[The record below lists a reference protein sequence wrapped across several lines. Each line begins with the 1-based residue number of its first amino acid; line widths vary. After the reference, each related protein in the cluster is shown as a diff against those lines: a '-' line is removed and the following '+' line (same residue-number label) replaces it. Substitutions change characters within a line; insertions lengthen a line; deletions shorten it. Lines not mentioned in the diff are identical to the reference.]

1 MTAIQNHFEV
11 NGKPAVKIF
20 AKALVNKPGHNA
32 ILFDCEGDKTWLPG
46 AALRS
51 STTRPFCYRNGCIT
65 RNLKPSSDED

>member
-32 ILFDCEGDKTWLPG
+32 ILFDCEGDKTWLP
-46 AALRS
+46 RS
-51 STTRPFCYRNGCIT
+51 CVKIIDPDTILLQEWMYKQKFET
-65 RNLKPSSDED
+65 K

>member
-32 ILFDCEGDKTWLPG
+32 ILFDCEGGELPI
-46 AALRS
+46 
-51 STTRPFCYRNGCIT
+51 C
-65 RNLKPSSDED
+65 

>member
-32 ILFDCEGDKTWLPG
+32 ILFDCEGDKTWLP
-46 AALRS
+46 RS
-51 STTRPFCYRNGCIT
+51 CVKIIDNETILLQEWMYNQKFET
-65 RNLKPSSDED
+65 K